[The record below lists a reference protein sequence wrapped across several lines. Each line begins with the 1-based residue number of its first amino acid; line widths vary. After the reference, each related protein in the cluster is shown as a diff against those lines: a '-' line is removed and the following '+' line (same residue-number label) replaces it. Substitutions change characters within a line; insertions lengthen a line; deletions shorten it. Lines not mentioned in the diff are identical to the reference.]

1 MSNRD
6 CVRTNLNKE
15 NDGPVHSE
23 TDALMTEGKP
33 QGSLRDRLAGILKH
47 ENPVGMTVLVISTL
61 NVFFALFGSDL
72 QLAFFD
78 KSADT
83 AFQIGFIVSLV
94 LFLTEMIVTI
104 LVDENYKWSFFF
116 WLDVI
121 ATASLCL
128 DVPWIIDPIYAFLFD
143 AKTHRS
149 SHAGTTAAR
158 AGRAGRIGA
167 RTGRVTRILRINR
180 MIRVVKMSDVFAY
193 FQKDKRNEDDDAD
206 SNMGAPPSQESSPQR
221 RPSKSPKIEASRLSK
236 TLSDSNTR
244 KVVVSI
250 LLILTVQPL
259 LMPDEEDNT
268 AAAGL
273 PMLFYFG
280 SSHTKQSCD
289 QQGWDFPCS
298 KLNIAGNKP
307 EKGWLTAEGWEKLLW
322 VYKQSYKG
330 TYLSGESFE
339 RQLLSL
345 EVPDLEGGGRVQP
358 LNKISSTDGGWVSH
372 PECVSCSFTH
382 TLVIEPIEKMVQII
396 KQLARDPLKRPQV
409 TDSDEVATS
418 KKNKNES
425 KLETSMLENTILKIG
440 GLMQLGFGQAGAEI
454 IAQNMSSEGGSLDL
468 LIPGRKVYGVYG
480 FADIVNFQDITECLS
495 EEVMVFVNKIARIVH
510 HCVNEW
516 GGTTNKNIG
525 DSFFVVWLV
534 DDEEER
540 DVADNKSLSRT
551 SVLGI
556 GKNAQTDTAVKKVK
570 ELCNRSLF
578 SFLKILAE
586 FGRASDLATYAKHPK
601 IIPRFG
607 AGYNVHI
614 NLGLHCGWAIQGVI
628 GSKFKIDAS
637 YFSPH
642 VNLAARLLGATRHF
656 GVNILFSDE
665 FQSNLCA
672 QAQSR
677 CRQVDCVVLKG
688 THCPIKI
695 FTFDN
700 IRHAFEG
707 IQIVPPKLGKFHP
720 PDDASET
727 SENVDWMFM
736 VDQDIAMMQRGITVE
751 FQGMWRQALD
761 NYLRG
766 EWGKA
771 EEFARKCLM
780 VMPEDG
786 PSLQL
791 LNYLKSLDGVPPPD
805 WQGYRN
811 MQMK

>member
-1 MSNRD
+1 MAGRSRGNLDKSPHGRSGCMLKSN
-6 CVRTNLNKE
+6 V
-15 NDGPVHSE
+15 
-23 TDALMTEGKP
+23 
-33 QGSLRDRLAGILKH
+33 LA
-47 ENPVGMTVLVISTL
+47 ISTL
-61 NVFFALFGSDL
+61 NVFFALFGNDF

-94 LFLTEMIVTI
+94 LFLAEMIVTI

-128 DVPWIIDPIYAFLFD
+128 DVPWIVDPIYAFLLNT
-143 AKTHRS
+143 KTDRN
-149 SHAGTTAAR
+149 SHVGASAAR
-158 AGRAGRIGA
+158 AGRAGRIGRSSTNRA
-167 RTGRVTRILRINR
+167 GKKSEGRGKQTQQNA
-180 MIRVVKMSDVFAY
+180 IRFKY
-193 FQKDKRNEDDDAD
+193 
-206 SNMGAPPSQESSPQR
+206 
-221 RPSKSPKIEASRLSK
+221 SK
-236 TLSDSNTR
+236 
-244 KVVVSI
+244 
-250 LLILTVQPL
+250 
-259 LMPDEEDNT
+259 
-268 AAAGL
+268 G
-273 PMLFYFG
+273 G
-280 SSHTKQSCD
+280 
-289 QQGWDFPCS
+289 
-298 KLNIAGNKP
+298 P

-322 VYKQSYKG
+322 VYKESYKG
-330 TYLSGESFE
+330 MHLNGEPFE
-339 RQLLSL
+339 RQMLSL
-345 EVPDLEGGGRVQP
+345 EVPDLEGGGRVRT
-358 LNKISSTDGGWVSH
+358 LNKITSGDGSFLF
-372 PECVSCSFTH
+372 SSFTH

-409 TDSDEVATS
+409 TGNDEVATS
-418 KKNKNES
+418 KKHKNES

-468 LIPGRKVYGVYG
+468 LIPGKKVHGVYG

-534 DDEEER
+534 DDDEER
-540 DVADNKSLSRT
+540 DAADNKSLART
-551 SVLGI
+551 SVLGF
-556 GKNAQTDTAVKKVK
+556 GKNSQSDTAAKKVK
-570 ELCNRSLF
+570 DLCNKSLF
-578 SFLKILAE
+578 AFLKVLAE

-607 AGYNVHI
+607 AGYTVHL

-642 VNLAARLLGATRHF
+642 VNLAARLLSATRHF
-656 GVNILFSDE
+656 GVNILFSDA

-688 THCPIKI
+688 THSPIKI

-700 IRHAFEG
+700 LRDAFEG
-707 IQIVPPKLGKFHP
+707 SQLDHPKLGKFHP
-720 PDDASET
+720 PDDALET

-751 FQGMWRQALD
+751 FQAMWRQALE

-766 EWGKA
+766 EWSKA

-780 VMPEDG
+780 VMPDDG
-786 PSLQL
+786 PSLHL
-791 LNYLKSLDGVPPPD
+791 LNYLKSLDGVPPAD

-811 MQMK
+811 LQMK

>member
-158 AGRAGRIGA
+158 AGRAGRIGVKPTKTA
-167 RTGRVTRILRINR
+167 VKKSEDRGKQAQQNV
-180 MIRVVKMSDVFAY
+180 IRFEYA
-193 FQKDKRNEDDDAD
+193 E
-206 SNMGAPPSQESSPQR
+206 G
-221 RPSKSPKIEASRLSK
+221 
-236 TLSDSNTR
+236 
-244 KVVVSI
+244 
-250 LLILTVQPL
+250 
-259 LMPDEEDNT
+259 
-268 AAAGL
+268 
-273 PMLFYFG
+273 G
-280 SSHTKQSCD
+280 S
-289 QQGWDFPCS
+289 
-298 KLNIAGNKP
+298 

-358 LNKISSTDGGWVSH
+358 LNKISSTDGSFLF
-372 PECVSCSFTH
+372 SSFTH

>member
-1 MSNRD
+1 M
-6 CVRTNLNKE
+6 L
-15 NDGPVHSE
+15 PYQY
-23 TDALMTEGKP
+23 GKY
-33 QGSLRDRLAGILKH
+33 SVASR
-47 ENPVGMTVLVISTL
+47 NPHNITLSIILVISTL

-149 SHAGTTAAR
+149 PHAGTTAAR

-425 KLETSMLENTILKIG
+425 KL
-440 GLMQLGFGQAGAEI
+440 GFGQAGAEI

-614 NLGLHCGWAIQGVI
+614 NLGLHCGWAIQ
-628 GSKFKIDAS
+628 
-637 YFSPH
+637 
-642 VNLAARLLGATRHF
+642 
-656 GVNILFSDE
+656 
-665 FQSNLCA
+665 
-672 QAQSR
+672 
-677 CRQVDCVVLKG
+677 
-688 THCPIKI
+688 
-695 FTFDN
+695 
-700 IRHAFEG
+700 AFEG